1 MGFLYLQQV
10 RQCPTASDSDFYNY
24 QNLNSRRLNCGT
36 LIDRITIWCA
46 KWDTDVVHGVPIG
59 ITVGSGTN
67 FFCKYSCGIKNLPIN
82 VVRGRK
88 RTGYVRDWA
97 FPNITGGFCAG
108 QGLYKNTYGAFS
120 RGERIIG
127 GGVNTYPQN
136 GCYPFDFSAANS
148 SSIYQDSKVQPAALQ
163 ALIIIKIWQARGCT
177 VADLE

>member
-1 MGFLYLQQV
+1 MGFLHIQQV
-10 RQCPTASDSDFYNY
+10 RQCSTTRDSDFYNY

-88 RTGYVRDWA
+88 RPGYVRSLNGRTQRD
-97 FPNITGGFCAG
+97 
-108 QGLYKNTYGAFS
+108 LYREPVVLPILKLTMVRFRRVEIFTLLNVTVQRYVWHLRTTNSIFIATNTDSMLRELAVFILPPQQFS
-120 RGERIIG
+120 
-127 GGVNTYPQN
+127 
-136 GCYPFDFSAANS
+136 
-148 SSIYQDSKVQPAALQ
+148 QPLVRF
-163 ALIIIKIWQARGCT
+163 W
-177 VADLE
+177 